1 MPIVPLLVSLYYKFK
16 TMENQRKTWF
26 VTGGSQGIGL
36 ILVKKLLA
44 EGNNV
49 AVTGRNIHTV
59 KNAVNDDT
67 AQFLPLQVDLPN
79 EASVSKAIAETI
91 ARFGAIDFLVNNA
104 GYGLIGGIEETSAS
118 EVQAI
123 YDINVFGL
131 LNVTRAVLPYMRE
144 ANAGHIFNMSSVF
157 GLIAG
162 GGWGHYCGTKFA
174 VEGLSEALAQE
185 VKPFGI
191 NVTIIEPGYV
201 KTNFLKSGS
210 IAISQN
216 QVPAYTAIREET
228 RKHLEEIP
236 GTQVGD
242 PEKVAQVIINTAKLA
257 EPPLR
262 LLLGSDSLQFANY
275 KIQMLQDGIKA
286 NKEVTLST
294 DF

>member
-1 MPIVPLLVSLYYKFK
+1 
-16 TMENQRKTWF
+16 MENQRKTWF

-36 ILVKKLLA
+36 ILVKKILA

-49 AVTGRNIHTV
+49 AVTGRNLDVV
-59 KNAVNDDT
+59 KSAVNDSS
-67 AQFLPLQVDLPN
+67 AQFLPLQVDLPD
-79 EASVSKAIAETI
+79 EASVGKAVAETI
-91 ARFGAIDFLVNNA
+91 ARFGTIDFLVNNA
-104 GYGLIGGIEETSAS
+104 GYGLIGGIEETTAS

-131 LNVTRAVLPYMRE
+131 LNVTRAVLPHMR
-144 ANAGHIFNMSSVF
+144 AAGSGHIFNISTVF

-162 GGWGHYCGTKFA
+162 AAWGHYCGTKFA

-201 KTNFLKSGS
+201 RTNFLKSGS
-210 IAISQN
+210 IAHPQHPI
-216 QVPAYTAIREET
+216 PAYTAIQEEK
-228 RKHLEEIP
+228 RRHLEEVP

-275 KIQMLQDGIKA
+275 KIQMLKDGIEV
-286 NKEVTLST
+286 NKEITLST
-294 DF
+294 DFK